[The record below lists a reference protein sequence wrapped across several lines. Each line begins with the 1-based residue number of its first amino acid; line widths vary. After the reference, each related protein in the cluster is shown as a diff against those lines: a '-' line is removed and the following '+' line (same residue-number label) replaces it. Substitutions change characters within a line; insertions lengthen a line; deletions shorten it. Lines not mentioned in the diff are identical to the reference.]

1 MKKFGTFLPL
11 IEGEYIYHYMKI
23 IITEDQMDLLKKKR
37 LSDTLLSQIEENG
50 WIETSELVGGYKN
63 LLNIVGHDRLVEL
76 LISCFDDLNVIKMGT
91 SMFLRD
97 YYLPLLEKPSSFW
110 GSDVRAYN
118 DNIEQRLELRLG
130 SDIIKPYEKVRRE
143 FIRELIN
150 RFPELQGTH
159 VEVFKDNGL
168 YKKYDSFEL

>member
-1 MKKFGTFLPL
+1 
-11 IEGEYIYHYMKI
+11 MKI
-23 IITEDQMDLLKKKR
+23 IITEDQMDLLKKGK
-37 LSDTLLSQIEENG
+37 LADNLLSQIEENG
-50 WIETSELVGGYKN
+50 WIKTSELVGGYKN
-63 LLNIVGHDRLVEL
+63 LLDIVGHDKLVDL
-76 LISCFDDLNVIKMGT
+76 LISCFDDLNVQKMGT
-91 SMFLRD
+91 SIFLCD

-130 SDIIKPYEKVRRE
+130 SDIIKPYENIRRK

-150 RFPELQGTH
+150 RFPELGGTR

>member
-1 MKKFGTFLPL
+1 
-11 IEGEYIYHYMKI
+11 MKI
-23 IITEDQMDLLKKKR
+23 IITEDQMDLLKKRK
-37 LSDTLLSQIEENG
+37 LADNLLSQIEEIG

-63 LLNIVGHDRLVEL
+63 LLDIVGHDKLVDL
-76 LISCFDDLNVIKMGT
+76 LISSFDDLNVQKMGT
-91 SMFLRD
+91 SIFLRD

-130 SDIIKPYEKVRRE
+130 PDIIKPYENVRRK

-150 RFPELQGTH
+150 RFPELRGTK